1 MRQVSELGEVTG
13 DAVLGGFGMSWPDF
27 DEYET
32 PIDLAAA
39 IDGD

>member
-1 MRQVSELGEVTG
+1 MGEISQLGEVTG
-13 DAVLGGFGMSWPDF
+13 DAMLGSFGMSWPDF

-32 PIDLAAA
+32 PIDLTAA

>member
-1 MRQVSELGEVTG
+1 MGEISHVGEVTSE
-13 DAVLGGFGMSWPDF
+13 AVLGGFGMSWPDF

-32 PIDLAAA
+32 PIDLTAA

>member
-1 MRQVSELGEVTG
+1 MGEISGLDEVTS